1 MRKITRRQ
9 NQILDY
15 IQKCQQKDG
24 ITPSMRDIA
33 AHFGFRSPRTVTD
46 HVEALRKK
54 GALVSEPG
62 LARTL
67 RVVSPLQAFR
77 KRVVDIPVFG
87 TVPAGFAENRY
98 QEAQGCVSIDVG
110 TLNIKPTART
120 FALQVTGDSMIGKN
134 ICAGDVVVLE
144 HGLEAKA
151 GDVVAALIDNEST
164 LKTFVKERGKSYLR
178 AENPKYP
185 KLIPADELVI
195 QGVMIALI
203 RRCSSK

>member
-1 MRKITRRQ
+1 MKKMTRRQ
-9 NQILDY
+9 NQILEY

-87 TVPAGFAENRY
+87 SIPAGFAENRY
-98 QEAQGCVSIDVG
+98 EEARGCVSIDVG
-110 TLNIKPTART
+110 TLNIKPTTRT
-120 FALQVTGDSMIGKN
+120 FALEVQGDSMIGKN
-134 ICAGDVVVLE
+134 ICPGDIVILE
-144 HGLEAKA
+144 HGVEAKA

-164 LKTFVKERGKSYLR
+164 LKTYVKERGKTYLR

-203 RRCSSK
+203 RRRSK